1 MDVNLLNVFW
11 WGALWWDCLHIESNW
26 PESLQSTVWTP
37 QSSREQ
43 LHSWILQ
50 IIGTQ
55 VQLSQTRGGGAEN
68 WGQSFTASL
77 WQMTAIQPAHKINNV
92 RNWDEMY

>member
-1 MDVNLLNVFW
+1 MTQYWSITFRYYIY
-11 WGALWWDCLHIESNW
+11 HMESNW

-37 QSSREQ
+37 QSSREP

-77 WQMTAIQPAHKINNV
+77 WQLTAIQPLMNNRYKHV
-92 RNWDEMY
+92 